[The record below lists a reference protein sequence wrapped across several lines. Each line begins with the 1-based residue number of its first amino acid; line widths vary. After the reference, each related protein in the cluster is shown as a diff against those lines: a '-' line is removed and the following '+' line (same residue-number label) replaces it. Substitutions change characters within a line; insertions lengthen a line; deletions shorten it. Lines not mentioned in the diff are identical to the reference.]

1 MGEKLT
7 HFDDRGRALMVDVGN
22 KPTSDRVAVARGVV
36 IMQPATLS
44 RILDRSLEKGDV
56 LNVAR
61 VAGIMAA
68 KKTADLIPLCHSL
81 MLHSVEMDFH
91 PDPARN
97 RIGIEAVVKTSGQT
111 GVEMEAL
118 TAVSVAALTIYDMC
132 KAVDK
137 NMIIDDLR
145 LVRKTGGRSG
155 DFLAGGESSHE

>member
-1 MGEKLT
+1 MIGA
-7 HFDDRGRALMVDVGN
+7 GALMVDVGN

-36 IMQPATLS
+36 VMQPATLS

-81 MLHSVEMDFH
+81 MLHSVAMDFH
-91 PDPARN
+91 PDPYAT
-97 RIGIEAVVKTSGQT
+97 GSGSRRLSRPP
-111 GVEMEAL
+111 VRRAWRRKSL
-118 TAVSVAALTIYDMC
+118 TAVSVAALRIYDMC

-137 NMIIDDLR
+137 NMVIDDLR

-155 DFLAGGESSHE
+155 DFVAGGELFHE